1 MLVLTRKLGEKI
13 LIGDDIVIT
22 VVEAGKSRLKL
33 GITAP
38 AGTRVLRSELD
49 PGRIPAGLDC
59 VAGGEEFPC
68 RPRGAAKAI
77 ATAMGTGEGR
87 VRRLTSLNALRMRR
101 SRPHPEEPCLIEPP
115 RLFSPERSR
124 RMLERSQPL
133 GRAEV
138 SPRAGRD
145 PPN

>member
-59 VAGGEEFPC
+59 VAGGEEFLVAPAE
-68 RPRGAAKAI
+68 RPK
-77 ATAMGTGEGR
+77 
-87 VRRLTSLNALRMRR
+87 
-101 SRPHPEEPCLIEPP
+101 P
-115 RLFSPERSR
+115 SR
-124 RMLERSQPL
+124 RQWV
-133 GRAEV
+133 RARVESV
-138 SPRAGRD
+138 GA
-145 PPN
+145 